1 MSEREN
7 KLSESWLGEIT
18 LAKKPLKQLSFGRIQ
33 KLRLIGNDC
42 FNESDKPDELTAV
55 TEVVYAMTLPK
66 DDFMAYCRKS
76 KSERDEVL
84 SDFAVDHEDE
94 LESVIAQVMQ
104 AVSRIGIA
112 KMESPSVGKETRRA

>member
-42 FNESDKPDELTAV
+42 FNESDSPDELTAI

-66 DDFMAYCRKS
+66 DDFMVYCRKS
-76 KSERDEVL
+76 KSERDELL

-112 KMESPSVGKETRRA
+112 KMESPSSGKEIRHA